1 MTIQNWSDNII
12 VAELSDDPQF
22 AEEMASLMDMVK
34 QNCVNVA
41 INLSAVSH
49 LNSSNLSALL
59 RLRKQVLAD
68 KYRIILC
75 GVGSRVR
82 GVFGVTGL
90 DKVFEFTDDI
100 STALTSI
107 QIAAGPENAD

>member
-22 AEEMASLMDMVK
+22 TEEMVSLMEMVK

-59 RLRKQVLAD
+59 RLRKQVLAGE
-68 KYRIILC
+68 RRLILC
-75 GVGSRVR
+75 GIDSRVR
-82 GVFGVTGL
+82 GVFGITGL

-107 QIAAGPENAD
+107 QIAAGPGDAD

>member
-12 VAELSDDPQF
+12 VAELTDDPQF

-34 QNCVNVA
+34 QKCVSVVL
-41 INLSAVSH
+41 NLSVISH

-59 RLRKQVLAD
+59 RLRKQVLAG
-68 KYRIILC
+68 KCRMILC
-75 GVGSRVR
+75 GAGSRVH
-82 GVFGVTGL
+82 GIFGITGL
-90 DKVFEFTDDI
+90 DKVFEFTDDP

-107 QIAAGPENAD
+107 QIAAGPDDAD